1 VANAITFYL
10 AVRTD
15 MLLGGE
21 WVVLAKNLPE
31 VLPGGLCLVLVG
43 VVNAQL
49 GNDAKARIVFLRWR
63 DPLPG
68 SEAFT
73 RHAIADPRIDL
84 TAIERSNGPLP
95 TSRRRQNTLWY
106 RLYRSVADDPA
117 VLQVHREYL
126 FTRDYACMSL
136 LMLIGLGTAGLF
148 HVPSKS
154 TALGYVGLLVIQF
167 LLVRRAAR
175 NHGVGLVTTVLA
187 LKGADDQAGL
197 GANFNQDTPS
207 GQNSRTPD

>member
-1 VANAITFYL
+1 MIRSLKDANQGPLLLVAAANAVTFYL
-10 AVRTD
+10 AVKTD
-15 MLLGGE
+15 ALLGGQ

-31 VLPGGLCLVLVG
+31 ILPTGLCLVLVG
-43 VVNAQL
+43 VANAQL
-49 GNDAKARIVFLRWR
+49 SSDAKARIVFLRWR

-73 RHAIADPRIDL
+73 RHAITDPRIDL
-84 TAIERSNGPLP
+84 VTIERNNGPLP
-95 TSRRRQNTLWY
+95 TDPRQQNSLWY
-106 RLYRSVADDPA
+106 RLYHSVADDLA

-148 HVPSKS
+148 QVPSKS
-154 TALGYVGLLVIQF
+154 TALGYIGLLTIQY

-187 LKGADDQAGL
+187 LKGAGK
-197 GANFNQDTPS
+197 
-207 GQNSRTPD
+207 

>member
-1 VANAITFYL
+1 VNRSLQDANRAALLLVAAANAVTFYL
-10 AVRTD
+10 AVKTD
-15 MLLGGE
+15 ALLGGQ
-21 WVVLAKNLPE
+21 WVITAKNLPE
-31 VLPGGLCLVLVG
+31 ILPTGLCLVLVG
-43 VVNAQL
+43 VANAQL
-49 GNDAKARIVFLRWR
+49 TGDAKARIVFFRWR

-84 TAIERSNGPLP
+84 STLERNNGPLP
-95 TSRRRQNTLWY
+95 TDPRQQNLLWY
-106 RLYRSVADDPA
+106 RLYQSVADHPA

-126 FTRDYACMSL
+126 FTRDYACLSL

-148 HVPSKS
+148 QFPSKS
-154 TALGYVGLLVIQF
+154 TALGYISLLTVQY

-187 LKGADDQAGL
+187 LKGAGK
-197 GANFNQDTPS
+197 
-207 GQNSRTPD
+207 

>member
-1 VANAITFYL
+1 MQSLKDANQRPLLLIVVANSVTFYL
-10 AVRTD
+10 AVKTD
-15 MLLGGE
+15 ALLGGQ
-21 WVVLAKNLPE
+21 WLVLAKNVPE
-31 VLPGGLCLVLVG
+31 VLPVGLCLVLVE

-49 GNDAKARIVFLRWR
+49 SSDAKARIVFLRWQ

-73 RHAIADPRIDL
+73 RHAIADPRINL
-84 TAIERSNGPLP
+84 TAIERNSGPLP
-95 TSRRRQNTLWY
+95 TSPRQQNFLWY
-106 RLYRSVADDPA
+106 RLYRSVAYDPA

-126 FTRDYACMSL
+126 FTRDYACLCL

-148 HVPSKS
+148 HMPSRS
-154 TALGYVGLLVIQF
+154 TALGYAGLLTIQF

-187 LKGADDQAGL
+187 LKGAE
-197 GANFNQDTPS
+197 N
-207 GQNSRTPD
+207 